1 MYDRRRRSEEETS
14 APLQDVDGKG
24 EADYIKVESSS
35 SENVQIAEQPGN
47 GIPPGHYR
55 QGYCS
60 CCQVHYI
67 NLEKHLASDNHKQ
80 LSTCNRNRLGTSML
94 MERFLQDVHQYHPQN
109 YHDIRPTYDDIPEAN
124 MLSSTNG
131 NQLCNLALQTQRHEP
146 PPPSMLLSRCLD
158 INNVSA
164 ETSKCNYNKMTFT
177 QTRDTNPAQGHN
189 CKSGGAHPSM
199 QTGCQE
205 SESKAANIMTF
216 SSPIKTL
223 PLNSS
228 CQQLGKNNNFETP
241 HFVLSVESSEN
252 LERNY
257 ESGKRHPGLN
267 VTTCSSSGLQN
278 TQLGPKGSSYNLTS
292 GTVSGIKNVL
302 QSQERKDHIL
312 RDCLE
317 DKKQRDAT
325 GGHDGFKTLKDA
337 EIKLLISNKTTVDDI
352 IEEVI
357 WKYCPESS
365 ALILQ
370 EKDKESVF
378 SLNVKSITGYTK
390 ASSLSFDWK
399 VPLQFEDDHS
409 KRMHLD
415 FLESSVNVDEDYE
428 SKLKCVL
435 RTTPFKEINIKP
447 DPEEQILT
455 ALPHVPPSFVGKT
468 WSQVMYEDDLKVEAL
483 VKQFRKG
490 KFHCYFE
497 DGSLI
502 NGSSKK
508 HHKMKITK
516 ENCEANNEDQ
526 KETKTF
532 NMLPL
537 LDHHSDIASIKSEKV
552 FQSTLPKPCRRT
564 WRQASRCQVVKVSHG
579 TQTSLVNFPVVK
591 KKILKNEQPP
601 VFDFVDEKTP
611 DMKTRMCALKLPES
625 YTKILTPLQ
634 PKTMVYVLSHP
645 DLKANTSKAAS
656 ICSRGRNKYST
667 DSRDSVFYKYKQS
680 TPKYYDPLTNRILKT
695 PPRNSMR
702 GIKAPCVRKLF
713 RTLSSDVN
721 VDNLDFEQKESTNS
735 KKSLSNCSSGTLHF
749 ESSTGKDLNTS
760 VKGSELS
767 VSPECNDTVKTLHPD
782 KPYANFSLLPFKSS
796 FSRTME
802 DIQQSSMI
810 TKSIA
815 KALKPK
821 KIIRRDSSKPSTR
834 ITRARMESRIVTK
847 SKDNPQ
853 RMVKKLTQGKATRYK
868 QPSRKSSSEVAK
880 STRGIGQT
888 FQPSKKVRGQR
899 SLFASR
905 NGKAPAKS
913 QFVSEKPAKRKPN
926 ISKNNTQTNYQDTI
940 VNRTRSRVSEG
951 PIYSTI
957 HQLRSGLKAST
968 TDSSARTNRTTNKKV
983 R

>member
-1 MYDRRRRSEEETS
+1 
-14 APLQDVDGKG
+14 
-24 EADYIKVESSS
+24 
-35 SENVQIAEQPGN
+35 
-47 GIPPGHYR
+47 
-55 QGYCS
+55 
-60 CCQVHYI
+60 
-67 NLEKHLASDNHKQ
+67 
-80 LSTCNRNRLGTSML
+80 ML

-124 MLSSTNG
+124 MLSSANG
-131 NQLCNLALQTQRHEP
+131 NQLCNLPLQTQTNEP
-146 PPPSMLLSRCLD
+146 PPPSLLLSRCLD

-164 ETSKCNYNKMTFT
+164 GTSNFKYNKMTFT
-177 QTRDTNPAQGHN
+177 QTRDTNPAQGHHS
-189 CKSGGAHPSM
+189 KSGGAHQNV

-205 SESKAANIMTF
+205 SEGKASHIVTF
-216 SSPIKTL
+216 SPIML

-228 CQQLGKNNNFETP
+228 CQQLEKNNNFETP
-241 HFVLSVESSEN
+241 HFILSEESSEN
-252 LERNY
+252 LEINY
-257 ESGKRHPGLN
+257 GKGKRHPGLN
-267 VTTCSSSGLQN
+267 VTSCSSSGLQN
-278 TQLGPKGSSYNLTS
+278 THFVPQGSCYNLTS
-292 GTVSGIKNVL
+292 GTVSGIKNEL
-302 QSQERKDHIL
+302 QSQEGKDHML

-317 DKKQRDAT
+317 NKKPRDAI
-325 GGHDGFKTLKDA
+325 GEHDGFKMLKDA
-337 EIKLLISNKTTVDDI
+337 KIKLLRSNKTTVDDI

-357 WKYCPESS
+357 WQYCPESS

-399 VPLQFEDDHS
+399 VPLQFEDDRS

-415 FLESSVNVDEDYE
+415 FLESNVSIDEDYE

-435 RTTPFKEINIKP
+435 RTSPLKEINIKL
-447 DPEEQILT
+447 DPEEEILP

-497 DGSLI
+497 NGSLI

-516 ENCEANNEDQ
+516 EKCGAKIEDQ
-526 KETKTF
+526 KETETF

-537 LDHHSDIASIKSEKV
+537 LLDHSDIVSIKSEKLL
-552 FQSTLPKPCRRT
+552 QSTLPKPCRRT

-591 KKILKNEQPP
+591 KKILKNEEHP
-601 VFDFVDEKTP
+601 VFDFVEEKTP

-625 YTKILTPLQ
+625 YTKILSPLQ

-656 ICSRGRNKYST
+656 ICSRGRNQYST
-667 DSRDSVFYKYKQS
+667 DSRDLVFYKYKQS

-695 PPRNSMR
+695 PPRNSIR

-735 KKSLSNCSSGTLHF
+735 KKSLSSSAGSLQF
-749 ESSTGKDLNTS
+749 ESSTGKDLNIS

-767 VSPECNDTVKTLHPD
+767 VSPEYNGTVKTLHPD
-782 KPYANFSLLPFKSS
+782 KPYADFSLSPFKSS
-796 FSRTME
+796 FSRTKV

-810 TKSIA
+810 TKSIM

-821 KIIRRDSSKPSTR
+821 KNIRRDSSKPSTR
-834 ITRARMESRIVTK
+834 ITRVRMESRIVTK
-847 SKDNPQ
+847 SKDNSQ
-853 RMVKKLTQGKATRYK
+853 RMVKKLTQGKATQNK
-868 QPSRKSSSEVAK
+868 QRSRKSSSEVAK
-880 STRGIGQT
+880 STRGISQT

-899 SLFASR
+899 SQFASR

-926 ISKNNTQTNYQDTI
+926 ISKKNTQTNYKDKI
-940 VNRTRSRVSEG
+940 VKRTRIGISEG

-957 HQLRSGLKAST
+957 HQLRSRLKASA
-968 TDSSARTNRTTNKKV
+968 TDSSAPRTNRTTRKKV

>member
-1 MYDRRRRSEEETS
+1 MSKYLIEASLL
-14 APLQDVDGKG
+14 PDVDRKG

-35 SENVQIAEQPGN
+35 SENAQIAEQPGN
-47 GIPPGHYR
+47 GIPPGQYR

-67 NLEKHLASDNHKQ
+67 NLEKHLASDNHRH

-109 YHDIRPTYDDIPEAN
+109 YLDIRPTYDDIPEAN
-124 MLSSTNG
+124 KLSSTNA
-131 NQLCNLALQTQRHEP
+131 NQLCNLPLQTQTNEP
-146 PPPSMLLSRCLD
+146 PPPSMVLSRCLD
-158 INNVSA
+158 LNNLSA
-164 ETSKCNYNKMTFT
+164 ASSECNYRKMAFT
-177 QTRDTNPAQGHN
+177 QSHDRNTAQGQ
-189 CKSGGAHPSM
+189 SV

-205 SESKAANIMTF
+205 LEGKAANIATY
-216 SSPIKTL
+216 SSPFKTL

-228 CQQLGKNNNFETP
+228 SQQFGKNNNFVTP
-241 HFVLSVESSEN
+241 HYVLSVESSQN
-252 LERNY
+252 LETKYRR
-257 ESGKRHPGLN
+257 EKWHPGVN
-267 VTTCSSSGLQN
+267 VTTCSSTGLRN
-278 TQLGPKGSSYNLTS
+278 TQFHPQGSCYNVTS
-292 GTVSGIKNVL
+292 GTVSGIKNAL
-302 QSQERKDHIL
+302 QSQEGKDNIL
-312 RDCLE
+312 RDCLK
-317 DKKQRDAT
+317 DKKQSDAT
-325 GGHDGFKTLKDA
+325 GDHNGFKMLKYAD
-337 EIKLLISNKTTVDDI
+337 INLLRSNKTTVDDI
-352 IEEVI
+352 IDEVI
-357 WKYCPESS
+357 WKYCHESS
-365 ALILQ
+365 AMMLQ

-378 SLNVKSITGYTK
+378 SLNVQSITGYTK
-390 ASSLSFDWK
+390 ASSLSFDWN
-399 VPLQFEDDHS
+399 VPLQVEDDHS

-415 FLESSVNVDEDYE
+415 FLESNVNVDEDYE

-435 RTTPFKEINIKP
+435 RTSPSKEINLKP
-447 DPEEQILT
+447 DPEEQILP
-455 ALPHVPPSFVGKT
+455 ALPHVPPCFVGKT

-497 DGSLI
+497 DGSLL

-508 HHKMKITK
+508 HHHKMKIK
-516 ENCEANNEDQ
+516 EKCEAKIEDQ
-526 KETKTF
+526 KETETF

-537 LDHHSDIASIKSEKV
+537 LHHHSDIVSVKSEKLLH
-552 FQSTLPKPCRRT
+552 SKLPKPCRRT

-591 KKILKNEQPP
+591 KKVLKNEQQ
-601 VFDFVDEKTP
+601 VAFDFVEEKTP

-645 DLKANTSKAAS
+645 DLKASTSKAAS
-656 ICSRGRNKYST
+656 ICSRGRNQYST

-713 RTLSSDVN
+713 RTLTSDVN
-721 VDNLDFEQKESTNS
+721 VDNLEFEQKESTNS
-735 KKSLSNCSSGTLHF
+735 KKSLSSCSAGSVHF
-749 ESSTGKDLNTS
+749 ESSTGKDLNPS
-760 VKGSELS
+760 VKGCELS
-767 VSPECNDTVKTLHPD
+767 MSTEFIGSAKTLHPD
-782 KPYANFSLLPFKSS
+782 RPYANFSLSPFKSS
-796 FSRTME
+796 FSRTKE

-810 TKSIA
+810 TKSIT

-853 RMVKKLTQGKATRYK
+853 RMVKKVTQGKATRNK
-868 QPSRKSSSEVAK
+868 QPSRKSSEVAK
-880 STRGIGQT
+880 STTGRVQT
-888 FQPSKKVRGQR
+888 FQLSKKVRGQR
-899 SLFASR
+899 SQQFTSR

-926 ISKNNTQTNYQDTI
+926 ISKKNTQTNYQDKI
-940 VNRTRSRVSEG
+940 VKRTRSRVSEG

-957 HQLRSGLKAST
+957 HQLRSRLKAST
-968 TDSSARTNRTTNKKV
+968 TDSSARTNRTTRKKV